1 MVILGANSDISQ
13 AFIEK
18 VLSKNERYPVIYL
31 LSSHAENAKRIA
43 RHFEVK
49 YQQQFEIIAFD
60 LSKENDYTQLANI
73 DSKMVFCAS
82 GYLGLD
88 AANGL
93 YDDSNTQK
101 ITCIN
106 YSNLILFLN
115 HFIKEFEAK
124 GMGTIIA
131 LTSVAGERGRQSNFI
146 YGSAKA
152 GFTTYLQ
159 GLRNYLFHKGV
170 HVLTVIPGFMDTQM
184 TAAIQTPKLLTASPQ
199 KAAAIIYKAWKRKKN
214 VVYVT
219 PVWRLIMLMIRNIP
233 EFIFKK
239 MKM

>member
-88 AANGL
+88 AATGL

-101 ITCIN
+101 ITCII
-106 YSNLILFLN
+106 YSNLILLLT
-115 HFIKEFEAK
+115 HFSQKFEAK

-233 EFIFKK
+233 EYIFKK

>member
-1 MVILGANSDISQ
+1 
-13 AFIEK
+13 
-18 VLSKNERYPVIYL
+18 
-31 LSSHAENAKRIA
+31 
-43 RHFEVK
+43 
-49 YQQQFEIIAFD
+49 
-60 LSKENDYTQLANI
+60 
-73 DSKMVFCAS
+73 
-82 GYLGLD
+82 
-88 AANGL
+88 
-93 YDDSNTQK
+93 
-101 ITCIN
+101 
-106 YSNLILFLN
+106 
-115 HFIKEFEAK
+115 
-124 GMGTIIA
+124 MGTIIA